1 MSEVERWLSLEEIS
15 KHLGVSKDT
24 IRSWIKKNTIPFH
37 RVGRQYKFRLSE
49 VDEWVESGESA
60 NADKQGKPEE

>member
-1 MSEVERWLSLEEIS
+1 
-15 KHLGVSKDT
+15 VSKDT

-37 RVGRQYKFRLSE
+37 RVGGQYKFRLSE